1 MNKTIFYNSSLPRS
15 GSTLLQNLIGQNPD
29 FYVTPTSGLIELVN
43 GARNAYNNSQEIR
56 AQEPSVMEKAF
67 IDFCREGMQGFFM
80 NITDKPYV
88 LDKSRGW
95 SINYRLLGL
104 FQDNP
109 KIVCM
114 VRDLRS
120 IYSSMEKNFRKNP
133 HKENYVQNPA
143 ELVGTTLNKRV
154 DIWAQG
160 HPVGISVDRLQDV
173 IQQGLDEKILFIRY
187 EDLMDNPEE
196 EMKRFYEY
204 VGLPYYEGHNFE
216 TIEQVTHEN
225 DVIHGIYG
233 DHKLRREFER
243 KPDDYN
249 EILGY
254 ELSTNIKNHYKW
266 FYDYFGYI

>member
-29 FYVTPTSGLIELVN
+29 FYVTPTSGLIELVMGSKHN
-43 GARNAYNNSQEIR
+43 FNHSQEVK
-56 AQEPSVMEKAF
+56 AQDPTLMDLAF
-67 IDFCREGMQGFFM
+67 INFCKEGIQGFFKPLT
-80 NITDKPYV
+80 NKPYV

-95 SINYRLLGL
+95 GINYRLLEL

-109 KIVCM
+109 KVVCM

-133 HKENYVQNPA
+133 HKENHVQNPN
-143 ELVGTTLNKRV
+143 ELIGTTLNKRV

-160 HPVGISVDRLQDV
+160 HPVGISVDRLRDI

-187 EDLMDNPEE
+187 EDLMSNPEVE
-196 EMKRFYEY
+196 IKRFYNY
-204 VGLPYYEGHNFE
+204 LNLPYYDGHQFDYV
-216 TIEQVTHEN
+216 EQVTHEN

-233 DHKLRREFER
+233 DHKLRKEFKR
-243 KPDDYN
+243 NPDDYN
-249 EILGY
+249 DILGY
-254 ELSTNIKNHYKW
+254 ELSMNIRNHYKW
-266 FYDYFGYI
+266 FYDYFGYV